1 MLAPAMNITKQ
12 SAVTSHG
19 RVNVWVGGSGPD
31 VLAVHGLGGS
41 GRYWHGLTSAIG
53 ESFTVR
59 AVDLPGFGRSPAPD
73 QLDRGTHLDALDAAT
88 AGLERPVHVVC
99 HSIGG
104 VLGALWASLN
114 PERVASLYLAAT
126 PFPDPD
132 PRFSVGGPGY
142 SPPRVA
148 RFAAGALRTVWP
160 AISIPI
166 AASRG
171 YPLAVVRDFGRQ
183 SVRARIATLWSLLY
197 DPALGDA
204 IDFRSL
210 RDVPSHI
217 DHASDDRT
225 VPVKDQRRWLDALP
239 RAAHA
244 IHQAEAHQFLLTENF
259 APAIRWLT
267 EQP

>member
-1 MLAPAMNITKQ
+1 MKIAKQ
-12 SAVTSHG
+12 SVVASHG
-19 RVNVWVGGSGPD
+19 GVNVWVGGTGPD
-31 VLAVHGLGGS
+31 VLAIHGLGGS

-53 ESFTVR
+53 SSFTVR
-59 AVDLPGFGRSPAPD
+59 AVDLPGFGRSPAPNH
-73 QLDRGTHLDALDAAT
+73 LDRSTHLAALDAAT
-88 AGLERPVHVVC
+88 TELDRPVHIVC

-114 PERVASLYLAAT
+114 PDRVASLYLAAS
-126 PFPDPD
+126 PFPDPN

-197 DPALGDA
+197 DPALRDA
-204 IDFRSL
+204 IDFGSL
-210 RDVPSHI
+210 RDVPCHI
-217 DHASDDRT
+217 DHAGDDRT
-225 VPVKDQRRWLDALP
+225 VPVRDQQRWLDAIP
-239 RAAHA
+239 GAAHA
-244 IHQAEAHQFLLTENF
+244 IHKTGAHQFLLTQNF

-267 EQP
+267 NQP